1 MASPIATDVS
11 FTHSTITKPPVA
23 LQTTAKPAAGQ
34 WSGTIMPHRSHI
46 HSCIAVLQ
54 AVVQTFTLPG
64 LLPAQTTTS
73 GATADNPGPS
83 AHATQRVL
91 DPRSAH
97 RGCERNSDSLT
108 TTPA

>member
-1 MASPIATDVS
+1 
-11 FTHSTITKPPVA
+11 
-23 LQTTAKPAAGQ
+23 
-34 WSGTIMPHRSHI
+34 MPHLSHI
-46 HSCIAVLQ
+46 HSCIVLQ

-64 LLPAQTTTS
+64 LLPAQITIS

-108 TTPA
+108 TYPLGEAPYFDYKGKMYMSPVF